1 MGHHPGRHPEVP
13 VLSTRTR
20 PWLTLLGVLL
30 IALNLRA
37 AIAGLA
43 PLLPDVRA
51 DLGLGRATAGLLTTV
66 PVLCFGLLSSLA
78 ALLGRRLG
86 VEFALLLALLGI
98 LAGSALRGLP
108 GVGWLIA
115 GTVAIGTG
123 ITLGNVLL
131 PSVVKQAF
139 AQRQG
144 LVTGVTTAAMTGGAA
159 LAAAVT
165 GPLAHSTPL
174 GWRGALLLLGLLA
187 GIAALVWL
195 PQLRGRHA
203 APTVTVGRATLWRAP
218 LVWQL
223 AAFMAMQALT
233 YYGVL
238 AWLPALLRDRG
249 VSVAGAGWGLAL
261 FNVLGIGTA
270 VLAPTLATRRPDQ
283 RALTL
288 AACAGWAVGVV
299 GLLVAPSLY
308 LVWCAVAGLAQG
320 AGIGLALTLIVL
332 RARTPESA
340 RDLSGAVQ
348 SVGYLVGSTGPLL
361 MGVLRDASGG
371 WTLPLL
377 TLLAAVAAMTLGGL
391 GAARDRQ
398 I

>member
-1 MGHHPGRHPEVP
+1 M
-13 VLSTRTR
+13 
-20 PWLTLLGVLL
+20 TLLGVLL
-30 IALNLRA
+30 VALNLRA

-51 DLGLGRATAGLLTTV
+51 DLGLERATAGLLTTL

-86 VEFALLLALLGI
+86 VARALLLALLGI

-115 GTVAIGTG
+115 GTAAIGAG
-123 ITLGNVLL
+123 ITIGNVLL
-131 PSVVKQAF
+131 PSVVKQDF
-139 AQRQG
+139 AHRQG
-144 LVTGVTTAAMTGGAA
+144 LVTGLTTAAMTGGAA

-174 GWRGALLLLGLLA
+174 GWRGALLVVGLLA
-187 GIAALVWL
+187 AVAAVVWI
-195 PQLRGRHA
+195 PQLRGRHE
-203 APTVTVGRATLWRAP
+203 APTVRAGAATLWRSP

-223 AAFMAMQALT
+223 ATFMAMQALT
-233 YYGVL
+233 YYAVL
-238 AWLPALLRDRG
+238 AWLPALLRERG
-249 VSVAGAGWGLAL
+249 VSVTGAGWGLAL
-261 FNVLGIGTA
+261 LNVLGIGTA
-270 VLAPTLATRRPDQ
+270 VLAPALAVRRPDQ

-288 AACAGWAVGVV
+288 GVCAGWALALA
-299 GLLVAPSLY
+299 GLLVVPSLY
-308 LVWCAVAGLAQG
+308 LLWCAVGGLAQG

-332 RARTPESA
+332 RARTPGSA

-361 MGVLRDASGG
+361 MGLLRDSSGG

-377 TLLAAVAAMTLGGL
+377 ALLLAVAAMTFAGL